1 MASKYIDRRFYD
13 ALINFGESDDARD
26 YYYKVMDELTE
37 KEKKNG
43 QKETVRE
50 MLLRVYATLFCED
63 TKMANAP
70 YADADDVADTA
81 DRLYIGSIGYDSNH
95 WYRMKHHFPVIDDDN
110 YDRFAALVITDLNC
124 GILHDSAINDGMTL
138 VMGEASPLSMTME
151 QRQKQSAVSV
161 TLGGGEI

>member
-124 GILHDSAINDGMTL
+124 GILHDSAINDGMPL

>member
-1 MASKYIDRRFYD
+1 MANKYIDKRFYD
-13 ALINFGESDDARD
+13 ALVNFGKSDEARD
-26 YYYKVMDELTE
+26 YYYKVMDEMTE